1 MALSVWLPLNGTT
14 ENHGSY
20 FDAPITTNGGCSFD
34 NDLGFGSYM
43 KNGIIKISSMKKI
56 FNPRGFSVCM
66 WIYNRQDGVST
77 MDNSGCF
84 FSWDTMDNRKFSMFQ
99 YPTTNDLHLS
109 WINEDDT
116 ICVSEMLYG
125 VLDYQ
130 QWTHVAMIYTGDR
143 VNVYVNG
150 KLKVKWEVNWVAN
163 DFDIQMPL
171 AKPNEHHFVKDV
183 RIYDTEISATEVA
196 NLAKGII
203 LHYPMN
209 DIANTM
215 QKNFYNLNSLRSPS
229 IEGVHN
235 DGRNFVS
242 CKYLSNENAINC
254 NIIHTSD
261 GNDCW
266 NWIRFHDVALEAGT
280 YIFGVKYRLNAM
292 ENISSIGVRFA
303 KYHNDFSTGYKDMTI
318 DDIGKGWKIFSAAIA
333 VTDKD
338 AKNSTNCIEFCTCN
352 MNTENAVYKADFDVK
367 DISIVEVES
376 DACQLIEGDLSEWHT
391 TTVYDISGFNNNG
404 TVTSGKLI
412 LNQAS
417 SPRYDASTKFK
428 DDNSLITVPKV
439 FQSSHQGTLNIWV
452 CPHDKIADFH
462 TFIMMGNAFNW
473 NMGLLMGGFLTNTNG
488 AAVMGFSCCGY
499 MHIWEYEENK
509 WYMLTISYDVDN
521 HQIKLYNNGNIIKE
535 VTNDSINSDWL
546 QLMNNCYIGN
556 SAGRTNYSIS
566 DFRLYGRMLSDTDVM
581 KLYNTPISLSNTGV
595 LMTQGEFIEPE
606 TSEVRKI

>member
-20 FDAPITTNGGCSFD
+20 FDAPITTNGGCAFD

-43 KNGIIKISSMKKI
+43 KNGIIRISSMKQI

-77 MDNSGCF
+77 TDNSGCF
-84 FSWDTMDNRKFSMFQ
+84 FSWETIDNRKFSMFQ

-109 WINEDDT
+109 WINEDGT
-116 ICVSEMLYG
+116 NCVSEKLYG

-150 KLKVKWEVNWVAN
+150 KLKVKWKANWVAN

-183 RIYDTEISATEVA
+183 RIYDTEISAAEVA

-229 IEGVHN
+229 
-235 DGRNFVS
+235 
-242 CKYLSNENAINC
+242 
-254 NIIHTSD
+254 
-261 GNDCW
+261 
-266 NWIRFHDVALEAGT
+266 
-280 YIFGVKYRLNAM
+280 
-292 ENISSIGVRFA
+292 
-303 KYHNDFSTGYKDMTI
+303 
-318 DDIGKGWKIFSAAIA
+318 
-333 VTDKD
+333 
-338 AKNSTNCIEFCTCN
+338 
-352 MNTENAVYKADFDVK
+352 
-367 DISIVEVES
+367 
-376 DACQLIEGDLSEWHT
+376 IEGDLSEWHT

-428 DDNSLITVPKV
+428 DDNSLITVPKILR
-439 FQSSHQGTLNIWV
+439 SYHQGTLNVWV
-452 CPHDKIADFH
+452 CPHDKISDFH

-473 NMGLLMGGFLTNTNG
+473 NMGLLMGGFLPNTNG
-488 AAVMGFSCCGY
+488 AAVMGFSCCGH

-521 HQIKLYNNGNIIKE
+521 HQIKLYNNGNIVRE

-546 QLMNNCYIGN
+546 RMMNDCYIGN
-556 SAGRTNYSIS
+556 SSGVTNYSIS
-566 DFRLYGRMLSDTDVM
+566 DFRLYGRMLSDADVM
-581 KLYNTPISLSNTGV
+581 KLYNTPVSLSNTGV
-595 LMTQGEFIEPE
+595 LLTQGEFIEPE